1 MATDGSPLPSLDA
14 APLQFDATTSA
25 PAAPQPMS
33 CHTCAQ
39 PIQSVYYESAGQVL
53 CARCRGKLEVSGGA
67 AGKGGRFLRASGL
80 GLGAALVGAVIYY
93 AITAATGRSI
103 GLVAILVGF
112 LVGKAVFIGSGNRGG
127 RAYQLLAVTL
137 TYFAIALTYVPYAR
151 DAFKE
156 KMGEKTAVHAD
167 SASAAPTDVAP
178 ADSLAASAATPTTP
192 ATPATSST
200 AAPITTT
207 VKATRLG
214 VGAILLLLGFVVLF
228 SLALPIIA
236 GFSAPITLLIT
247 GFGLMQAWRMN
258 RKIDLLVS
266 GPYRLASPTP
276 DAAA

>member
-53 CARCRGKLEVSGGA
+53 CARCRGKLEVSAGA
-67 AGKGGRFLRASGL
+67 AGKSGRFLRASGL

-93 AITAATGRSI
+93 AIIAATGYSI

-112 LVGKAVFIGSGNRGG
+112 LVGKGVFIGSGKRGG
-127 RAYQLLAVTL
+127 RAYQFLAVTL

-156 KMGEKTAVHAD
+156 KMDEKTAAHAD
-167 SASAAPTDVAP
+167 SATIVPSNAAP
-178 ADSLAASAATPTTP
+178 ADSLAAST
-192 ATPATSST
+192 ATPATSSAPATSPT
-200 AAPITTT
+200 ATPVTTP
-207 VKATRLG
+207 VKATRI
-214 VGAILLLLGFVVLF
+214 GAGTIVIALGFVVLF
-228 SLALPIIA
+228 CFALPIIA
-236 GFSAPITLLIT
+236 GFSAPITLIIT
-247 GFGLMQAWRMN
+247 AFGLMQAWRMN
-258 RKIDLLVS
+258 RKVELTVS